1 MNPPHEHFM
10 HLALLQAELAGAIDE
25 VPVGALLVDAD
36 GQILAQDHNRTISRC
51 DPSAHAEINVL
62 RAAARELSNYRLLCT
77 TLYVT
82 IEPCAMCMGAI
93 VHARV
98 QTVVF
103 GASDPKWGA
112 AGSLYRIGQD
122 GRLNHQVEIVPG
134 ICADRCRGMIQAFFR
149 RRRQMPTD
157 R

>member
-1 MNPPHEHFM
+1 MNPLHDHFM
-10 HLALLQAELAGAIDE
+10 HLALLQAELAETIDE
-25 VPVGALLVDAD
+25 VPIGAVLVDAD
-36 GQILAQDHNRTISRC
+36 SRILAQDHNRTISRC

-62 RAAARELSNYRLLCT
+62 RAAARQLSNYRLLCT

-82 IEPCAMCMGAI
+82 VEPCVMCMGAV

-122 GRLNHQVEIVPG
+122 PRLNHQVETVSG
-134 ICADRCRGMIQAFFR
+134 IRADRCRELIQAFFR
-149 RRRQMPTD
+149 RRRQTPAD

>member
-1 MNPPHEHFM
+1 MNLPHDHFM
-10 HLALLQAELAGAIDE
+10 GLALVQAERAEAIDE
-25 VPVGALLVDAD
+25 VPIGALLVDTD
-36 GQILAQDHNRTISRC
+36 GKIVARDHNRTISRC

-62 RAAARELSNYRLLCT
+62 RAAARQLSNYRLLCT

-82 IEPCAMCMGAI
+82 VEPCVMCMGAI

-112 AGSLYRIGQD
+112 AGSLYQVGQD
-122 GRLNHQVEIVPG
+122 PRLNHQVEIVPG
-134 ICADRCRGMIQAFFR
+134 ICAERCRGLIQAFFR
-149 RRRQMPTD
+149 RRRQTPAD